1 MKTDYRFWEHNL
13 NPLTMKVNDN
23 TNISESKTLKEGA
36 IQELDEKN
44 QRRLEKSEGD
54 AKAKR
59 LGKFW

>member
-44 QRRLEKSEGD
+44 QRRLEKSEGG

>member
-23 TNISESKTLKEGA
+23 INVSEAKQLKEGA
-36 IQELDEKN
+36 IQELDERN